1 MKAFCYETAHP
12 LEAFDLK
19 VRTLNDPVPGDMDLL
34 IDVKAFS
41 LNPVDYKIRRSRNGT
56 SDDPVILGWDA
67 AGIVLKTGKNVSGF
81 KEGDAVFYAGDL
93 MRPGSYAS
101 RQAVDARLVAKKP
114 ERLSFE
120 EAAALP
126 LTALTAW
133 EALFERGITYTPQ
146 TIVLI
151 VGGAGG
157 VGSIAIQLL
166 KAITPATVIV
176 TASRPE
182 TKNWVKKMGADHV
195 MGRDLETE
203 LARLGQP
210 EVDVIFATTHTK
222 DYVSLYPKI
231 LRPFGNLCVIDDPET
246 LDVVPFKAK
255 AQSVHWEF
263 MFAKSMHQ
271 FRLESQGHILQK
283 IAHLVQE
290 KRIFSTL
297 TRSLESTLDQLKKGH
312 NFLENGSSCGK
323 TVIIW

>member
-12 LEAFDLK
+12 LEAFNLQL
-19 VRTLNDPVPGDMDLL
+19 RRLPDPVPGDMELL

-56 SDDPVILGWDA
+56 PETPVILGWDA
-67 AGIVLKTGKNVSGF
+67 AGIVLKTGKNVTGF

-93 MRPGSYAS
+93 TRPGSYAD
-101 RQAVDARLVAKKP
+101 RQTVDARLVAKKP
-114 ERLSFE
+114 ENLSFE

-126 LTALTAW
+126 LTSLTAW

-166 KAITPATVIV
+166 KAATPATVIA

-182 TKNWVKKMGADHV
+182 TKDWVKKMGADHV
-195 MGRDLETE
+195 IGRDLEKE
-203 LARLGQP
+203 LVALGYP

-222 DYVSLYPKI
+222 DYALLYPKI
-231 LRPFGNLCVIDDPET
+231 LRPFGSLCVIDDPQT
-246 LDVVPFKAK
+246 LDVVPFKTK
-255 AQSVHWEF
+255 AQSLHWEL

-271 FRLESQGHILQK
+271 FRPESQGHILQK

-297 TRSLESTLDQLKKGH
+297 TTSLEATVEQLQKGH
-312 NFLENGSSCGK
+312 TLLETGTSLGK
-323 TVIIW
+323 LVFSW